1 MTSETQRLTTGD
13 KIRLVAPFV
22 LYAVFALVAWKL
34 GYFHEQKVI
43 QESRS
48 SLGNPFVATAFVLIY
63 GAIAALALPVT
74 PLAYAAGA
82 VFGFIRAAIL
92 VWLGSMLGAVAGFY
106 LARGVWAKPA
116 RRLLKHYED
125 KLDSMSKGNVFL
137 TSFRLQLMPIVP
149 FGAFNYAAAIARFD
163 VLPFLAG
170 TALGIIPGTAMAT
183 FIGAQIAAGVH
194 GKSKKPYLWG
204 GLVALVALGLSFAPK
219 LWGKMRGKKSR

>member
-1 MTSETQRLTTGD
+1 MSSKSQRLTTGD

-22 LYAVFALVAWKL
+22 LYAVFAFVAWKL

-43 QESRS
+43 QQSRTS
-48 SLGNPFVATAFVLIY
+48 SGSPFVATAFVLIY

-82 VFGFIRAAIL
+82 IFGFVRATIL
-92 VWLGSMLGAVAGFY
+92 VWIGSMIGAVAGYY

-116 RRLLKHYED
+116 RRLLKHYEA
-125 KLDSMSKGNVFL
+125 KLDSMRKGNVFL

-149 FGAFNYAAAIARFD
+149 FGAFNYAAAIAKFD

-170 TALGIIPGTAMAT
+170 TALAIIPGTAMAT

-204 GLVALVALGLSFAPK
+204 GLVAVLALALSFAPK
-219 LWGKMRGKKSR
+219 LWEKMKGKKSR

>member
-1 MTSETQRLTTGD
+1 MSPASERLTTGD

-22 LYAVFALVAWKL
+22 VYAVFAIVAWKL

-43 QESRS
+43 QHSRTS
-48 SLGNPFVATAFVLIY
+48 SASPFVATAFVLIY

-82 VFGFIRAAIL
+82 IFGFARATIL
-92 VWLGSMLGAVAGFY
+92 VWTGSMLGAVGGYY
-106 LARGVWAKPA
+106 LARGIWAKPA
-116 RRLLKHYED
+116 RRLLKHYEA
-125 KLDSMSKGNVFL
+125 KLDSMAKSHVLL

-149 FGAFNYAAAIARFD
+149 FGAFNYAAAIAKFD

-194 GKSKKPYLWG
+194 GKSRKPYVWG
-204 GLVALVALGLSFAPK
+204 GIVAALALVLSFAPK
-219 LWGKMRGKKSR
+219 LWDKLRHRQS